1 MTACHR
7 SSPSSLRPEF
17 RRSHLSLHCYA
28 LPLRQP
34 IPTIW
39 PDCLMPLLPL
49 KLLQLDSAALLADR
63 RRYRELPWSEQQV
76 ILPTSLELLSLNIFH
91 LLHPSLSPRLGT
103 LLPAALRMLFSPPLP
118 APPPQFVSLSQ
129 GVGIGESRRLVGPTG
144 WSGSSGSKAFQGSWA
159 TSLLGS
165 SSSFFLL

>member
-1 MTACHR
+1 
-7 SSPSSLRPEF
+7 
-17 RRSHLSLHCYA
+17 
-28 LPLRQP
+28 
-34 IPTIW
+34 
-39 PDCLMPLLPL
+39 MPLLPL

-118 APPPQFVSLSQ
+118 APPPNLSLFPREWAL
-129 GVGIGESRRLVGPTG
+129 GRVGG
-144 WSGSSGSKAFQGSWA
+144 WWDP
-159 TSLLGS
+159 
-165 SSSFFLL
+165 